1 MKDKLEEKEKNEQ
14 NEDFNDLV
22 KIDLNKP
29 EITKIILIKKEN
41 IPFKKDEKIAFY
53 YINNKK
59 EKKIFVKSPIYGW
72 ILKYI
77 SDDKKI
83 ILEPCKHDTFYFNL
97 CTKCGFEKT
106 ENNNINKSYGFL
118 NKGFSYS
125 KEKAENLEKSYVN
138 NYLQKKKLILL
149 LDLDNTIIHTSPRG
163 LLKEDIKYLK
173 DKYKDYFGEIL
184 IKNELNRFDYIL
196 AKFRPFLK
204 TFLNNIKDKYEIF
217 IYTQGTKEYAT
228 SIIEYINSNFE
239 KDSLSIERMM
249 YRVLDENGYAKSK
262 SIKNVFPTQEKMVL
276 IIDDLIEVWKENED
290 NLICIYPYKFF
301 SEKEKIINEMAPSN
315 KNNIKKAKYLN
326 YEYDNVLYFIT
337 NLLLSIHRK
346 FFDFYSRVGVQKSV
360 KRILNDLLLS
370 VFHGKKFYYHINYYN
385 NPIINTKR
393 LKKKGKDNQKND
405 NPEAKKSEDKENNSN
420 MKKISKIN
428 NLLNMEKD
436 EKEEKDGKEKNINIE
451 NFNIELYDNNKSN
464 EENIKMKEE
473 KKENNEINIKQRNL
487 EEEKKI
493 LNNIQK
499 KIEKLGGKLIENEK
513 DIFNADIIL
522 IDFYDEN
529 DHIIKSVEENN
540 TVEKNKKLPIIHS
553 HYIEICLMYLY
564 EVNIDDFK
572 LSPNLKFLK
581 VLDLN
586 KIFDNNKINMINFY
600 GNKDFID
607 ENIL

>member
-1 MKDKLEEKEKNEQ
+1 MKDKLEDKEKPVKD
-14 NEDFNDLV
+14 EDFNDFV

-29 EITKIILIKKEN
+29 EITKIVLFKKEG
-41 IPFKKDEKIAFY
+41 IPFKKDDKIAY
-53 YINNKK
+53 YYLNDKK

-83 ILEPCKHDTFYFNL
+83 ILEPCKHDTFYFNV

-106 ENNNINKSYGFL
+106 ENNNINRSYGFL
-118 NKGFSYS
+118 NKGFTYS
-125 KEKAENLEKSYVN
+125 KEKAEKLEKTYIN
-138 NYLQKKKLILL
+138 NYLEQKKLILL

-163 LLKEDIKYLK
+163 LAKEDVDYLK
-173 DKYKDYFGEIL
+173 KQYNKYFGEIY
-184 IKNELNRFDYIL
+184 IKNEFNRFDYIL

-204 TFLNNIKDKYEIF
+204 TFLKNIKDKYEIF

-239 KDSLSIERMM
+239 KDSLSTERMM

-301 SEKEKIINEMAPSN
+301 SEKEKNNNEMAPSN
-315 KNNIKKAKYLN
+315 KNNIKKEKYLKS
-326 YEYDNVLYFIT
+326 EYDYVLYYIT
-337 NLLLSIHRK
+337 NLLLAIHRK
-346 FFDFYSRVGVQKSV
+346 FYDFYSQFKMQKSI
-360 KRILNDLLLS
+360 KRILNDLFLS

-385 NPIINTKR
+385 YPIINTKR
-393 LKKKGKDNQKND
+393 VKKVKEKQKND
-405 NPEAKKSEDKENNSN
+405 NFEDKNNQNEEN
-420 MKKISKIN
+420 KN
-428 NLLNMEKD
+428 NLNIKNISESNNLENK
-436 EKEEKDGKEKNINIE
+436 EKENINIE
-451 NFNIELYDNNKSN
+451 ESKIGVDAINKSN
-464 EENIKMKEE
+464 EENTEEE
-473 KKENNEINIKQRNL
+473 KKENKDINIKPRNL

-493 LNNIQK
+493 LAKIKK

-513 DIFNADIIL
+513 DIFNSDLLL

-529 DHIIKSVEENN
+529 DPIIKDVEKNN
-540 TVEKNKKLPIIHS
+540 SDEKNKKLPIIHS

-564 EVNIDDFK
+564 EVSIDDFI
-572 LSPNLKFLK
+572 LSPNFKFLK
-581 VLDLN
+581 FLDLN
-586 KIFDNNKINMINFY
+586 KVFDRNKINIINFY

-607 ENIL
+607 ENII